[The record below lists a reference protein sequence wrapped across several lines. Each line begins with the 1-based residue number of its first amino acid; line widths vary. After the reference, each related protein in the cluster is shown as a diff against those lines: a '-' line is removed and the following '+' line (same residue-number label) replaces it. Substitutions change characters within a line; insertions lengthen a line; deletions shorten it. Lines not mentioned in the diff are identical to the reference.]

1 MSTINE
7 PPEKICQSKENKQ
20 EVGEERKT
28 LLWHVTALW
37 TLVWGVTTAKSIV
50 LLLLDYFK
58 MSVATVTLQIYI
70 AFPSYLFTVFHHAH
84 IARLSTARLNS
95 TWNRFV
101 LLTRKGFFERDNW
114 RFLCRL
120 MGNVVFF
127 LQNSSVKHK
136 IRWNNAGFLAL
147 TKAHAI
153 DWQLL

>member
-7 PPEKICQSKENKQ
+7 PPEKISQSKENKQ

-37 TLVWGVTTAKSIV
+37 TLVWRVTTAKSIV

-114 RFLCRL
+114 RFICRL
-120 MGNVVFF
+120 MGNVVF
-127 LQNSSVKHK
+127 LQEFPLLNTIIKIQKSRNNQGWWLQQKHAPS
-136 IRWNNAGFLAL
+136 I
-147 TKAHAI
+147 
-153 DWQLL
+153 